1 MVGTGRFYRAGR
13 RARGDDMQRGKG
25 EKGQALIELAFVFM
39 LLVAMGIA
47 LADFAYVFRQ
57 YVQVVNAA
65 NSAVN
70 YAAKGAPY
78 AMNQPGVVAAA
89 RSEARDT
96 RCNGGGSENLQ
107 VSVPVTSTVSLG
119 VTQVTVRVQCEV
131 TVPIPLG
138 LPNSITVGASATRRL
153 LEWILQPQ

>member
-1 MVGTGRFYRAGR
+1 MWRLKR
-13 RARGDDMQRGKG
+13 

-39 LLVAMGIA
+39 LLVAMGVA

-107 VSVPVTSTVSLG
+107 VSVPVTSTVSTG
-119 VTQVTVRVQCEV
+119 VTQVTVGVQCNV
-131 TVPIPLG
+131 TGLIPLG
-138 LPNSITVGASATRRL
+138 LPGSINVGAQATRRMVQ
-153 LEWILQPQ
+153 WSLQ